1 MQIHKISS
9 VRIFEESWT
18 YRIMLVCNHIKVYW
32 QRQKVCE
39 VAYFSQ
45 KRAYKQ
51 VLLYTFNFKILQN
64 RQAVRPLPTH
74 RNTKERTIPNRCAK
88 HKRAIPQR
96 YGAALILYGKTQY

>member
-1 MQIHKISS
+1 
-9 VRIFEESWT
+9 
-18 YRIMLVCNHIKVYW
+18 MLVCNHIKVYW

-51 VLLYTFNFKILQN
+51 VLLHPLYSKILQN

-74 RNTKERTIPNRCAK
+74 INTKERTIPNRRAK
-88 HKRAIPQR
+88 HKRAVPQR
-96 YGAALILYGKTQY
+96 YGAALILYRKTQY